1 MTSPPLRIGTRA
13 SPLALIQA
21 DILRR
26 HLIQAHPELV
36 GQDAIEI
43 VPMRTTGDRIQDR
56 TLAEAGGKGLF
67 TKEIEEALLARTVD
81 LAVHSMK
88 DMPTRLP
95 PGLVLGCFLERG
107 DPRDSLICNKARN
120 IAELPQGALVGTAS
134 LRRAA
139 LVLHKRPDLRV
150 IPLRGNVDTRL
161 RKLNDGVVEATL
173 LACAGLDRLGKVGI
187 GHPLSPEEMLPAV
200 GQGAICVEHR
210 DGDDRIAALLE
221 PINHFPTAQAVLAEH
236 ALLAVL
242 DGSCRTPIGGFAEI
256 DGNELRLRAL
266 IAKPDGTELHFTER
280 RGSMGDGVTMG
291 IDAAEELKRRGGGDF
306 FSS

>member
-1 MTSPPLRIGTRA
+1 MALLRIGTRA

-21 DILRR
+21 NIVRQQLA
-26 HLIQAHPELV
+26 QAHPALA
-36 GQDAIEI
+36 DPAAIEV

-56 TLAEAGGKGLF
+56 TLSEAGGKGLF
-67 TKEIEEALLARTVD
+67 TKEIEEALLAGTVD

-95 PGLVLGCFLERG
+95 PGLVLGCFLERA
-107 DPRDSLICNKARN
+107 DPRDALICDQAKTL
-120 IAELPQGALVGTAS
+120 AELKPGTLVGTAS

-139 LVLHKRPDLRV
+139 LVLHARPDLRV
-150 IPLRGNVDTRL
+150 TPLRGNVDTRL
-161 RKLNDGVVEATL
+161 RKLNDGVVQATL
-173 LACAGLDRLGKVGI
+173 LACAGLDRLGKIGV

-210 DGDDRIAALLE
+210 EDDDRIAAWLE
-221 PINHFPTAQAVLAEH
+221 PLNHFPTAQCVLAEH

-242 DGSCRTPIGGFAEI
+242 DGSCRTPIGGFAEL
-256 DGNELRLRAL
+256 DGKDLRLRAL
-266 IAKPDGTELHFTER
+266 IAKPDGSALYFTER
-280 RGSMGDGVTMG
+280 RGPLGDSVTMG